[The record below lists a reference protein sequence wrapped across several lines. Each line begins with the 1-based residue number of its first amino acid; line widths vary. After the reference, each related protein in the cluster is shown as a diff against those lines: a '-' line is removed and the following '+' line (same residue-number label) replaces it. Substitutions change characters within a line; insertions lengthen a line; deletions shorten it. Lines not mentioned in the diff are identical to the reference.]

1 MISAER
7 LHKVILDRLSII
19 IDPETG
25 VDVVRTRLSETLAV
39 DEK

>member
-7 LHKVILDRLSII
+7 LHKAILNRLLTI
-19 IDPETG
+19 IDPKTG